1 MMVFPLGDR
10 VDLIFHNNKRP
21 VRKCQGQ
28 MLLMRIVRVNQ
39 CHSVDLRD
47 RTERKKAG
55 TSSPGFASLKRI
67 TA

>member
-28 MLLMRIVRVNQ
+28 MLLMRIVHVN
-39 CHSVDLRD
+39 SARSLIYENALND
-47 RTERKKAG
+47 KKAG
-55 TSSPGFASLKRI
+55 T
-67 TA
+67 